1 MADLCITP
9 EEHFMTSSRT
19 ADLLVTARQ
28 NAGTV
33 PWRDILPRNREQ
45 AFAVQD
51 ATLATIGPVAGWKVG
66 VSASGAEPSC
76 APLPAACLLAS
87 GVTLSGPQWRM
98 RGIEVEVA
106 LRLVRDIHP
115 QGKLLTSH
123 ELSGACDAVL
133 PVIEV
138 LESRLDDRQGEP
150 LAQLADLLSH
160 GALVLGE
167 PSTLAPGQLD
177 LKMLDAR
184 LAFNG
189 EQVANTHGGNPAQD
203 VWALFAW
210 LAQHA
215 EQRGQPLRAGQIV
228 TTGSCTG
235 MLMAPPDALVQAE
248 VAGIGAIKVQF
259 QDWA

>member
-1 MADLCITP
+1 MKPFQA
-9 EEHFMTSSRT
+9 
-19 ADLLVTARQ
+19 ADLLVAARK
-28 NAGTV
+28 NAGAV
-33 PWRDILPRNREQ
+33 PWRDILPGNREQ

-51 ATLATIGPVAGWKVG
+51 ATLKELGPVGGWKVG
-66 VSASGAEPSC
+66 ASAPGAEPSC
-76 APLPAACLLAS
+76 APLPASCLLAS

-106 LRLVRDIHP
+106 LRLGRDINP
-115 QGKLLTSH
+115 RGKLLAAG
-123 ELSGACDAVL
+123 ELAGACDAVL

-167 PSTLAPGQLD
+167 PSAFAPAQLD

-189 EQVANTHGGNPAQD
+189 GQVASTHGGNPAAD
-203 VWALFAW
+203 VWALLAW
-210 LAQHA
+210 LALHA

-235 MLMAPPDALVQAE
+235 LLMAPRGALVQAE
-248 VAGIGAIKVQF
+248 VAGVGAIELRF
-259 QDWA
+259 QD